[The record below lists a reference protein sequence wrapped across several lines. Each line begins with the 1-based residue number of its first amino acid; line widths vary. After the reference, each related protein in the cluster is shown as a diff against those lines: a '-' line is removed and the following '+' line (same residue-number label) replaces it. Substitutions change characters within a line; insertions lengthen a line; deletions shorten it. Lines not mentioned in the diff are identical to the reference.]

1 MAKSDAELQREVLRE
16 LEWDSQFREAE
27 VGVAVD
33 CGIVVLSGTLPS
45 EEKRRAAQAAA
56 HRVPGV
62 LDVASEIQV
71 REPGSGR
78 TDAQIARTVR
88 DALVWNV
95 LVPDTKIRS
104 TVSAGEVLLEG
115 KVESRQQREDAERAL
130 GNLAGVVR
138 VLNRIEVVAPASG
151 VG

>member
-16 LEWDSQFREAE
+16 LEWDTLFREAE

-45 EEKRRAAQAAA
+45 EEKRQAARRAA

-62 LDVASEIQV
+62 LDVASEI
-71 REPGSGR
+71 RIRAPGSGR
-78 TDAQIARTVR
+78 TDAEIARTVR

-115 KVESRQQREDAERAL
+115 KVESRQQREDAERAVC
-130 GNLAGVVR
+130 NLAGVVG
-138 VLNRIEVVAPASG
+138 VVNQLEVCPPAPRG
-151 VG
+151 

>member
-27 VGVAVD
+27 VGVAVE

-45 EEKRRAAQAAA
+45 PEKRQAAQRAA

-62 LDVASEIQV
+62 LDVANELQV
-71 REPGSGR
+71 RTLGSGR
-78 TDAQIARTVR
+78 TDAEIARTVR

-104 TVSAGEVLLEG
+104 TVSAGEVRLEG

-130 GNLAGVVR
+130 CNLAGVVR
-138 VLNRIEVVAPASG
+138 VLNQIEVLPPPAAS
-151 VG
+151 

>member
-1 MAKSDAELQREVLRE
+1 MARSDAELQREVLRE

-45 EEKRRAAQAAA
+45 LEKRRAAQQAA

-62 LDVASEIQV
+62 LDVANEIQV
-71 REPGSGR
+71 KEPGSGR

-88 DALVWNV
+88 DALIWNV

-130 GNLAGVVR
+130 CNLAGVVR
-138 VLNRIEVVAPASG
+138 VLNSIEVFPAPSRAS
-151 VG
+151 

>member
-1 MAKSDAELQREVLRE
+1 MAKTDAEIQREVLRE
-16 LEWDSQFREAE
+16 LEWDSLFREAE

-45 EEKRRAAQAAA
+45 AEKRLGAQRAA

-62 LDVASEIQV
+62 LDVANEIQV
-71 REPGSGR
+71 RVPGSGR

-95 LVPDTKIRS
+95 LVPDSKIRS

-115 KVESRQQREDAERAL
+115 KVESRQQRDDAERAL
-130 GNLAGVVR
+130 CNLAGVVR
-138 VLNRIEVVAPASG
+138 VVNQIEVCAPPAAG
-151 VG
+151 